1 MATLDTTLPS
11 VAFPHE
17 VDELDILTS
26 IDARVELRYN
36 DKKIF
41 SSVMFPVDNR
51 IELRGI
57 ASLLDNYLTAEI
69 GTFEVF
75 LNGSRADTI
84 SIIPCRVQ
92 LDCRAVD
99 LNGFFLTRATSK
111 YTHRESR
118 EMLYCYASNPT
129 FVVKAAV
136 RIGNTSRTIIYNK
149 YIPASGIVGVDVSY
163 SSIFKNATFE
173 VMQYTVEVGNS
184 KMIYRMVPDGMADK
198 LHEFGFINSFMQ
210 QEYITLMGGAEK
222 EMKVERLHAIV
233 GGQYRNFQVDSVPH
247 WTVNSGEMLDGMTGL
262 FEDFISSSKVWR
274 KEDNCELAITDSDF
288 KCSDANDAIPQGTVT
303 LRETGRRYRHRLPQ
317 TVNTFDI
324 TFDTTFL

>member
-1 MATLDTTLPS
+1 MIPTLKCVPYLPKNM
-11 VAFPHE
+11 PHCG
-17 VDELDILTS
+17 DS
-26 IDARVELRYN
+26 
-36 DKKIF
+36 
-41 SSVMFPVDNR
+41 
-51 IELRGI
+51 
-57 ASLLDNYLTAEI
+57 
-69 GTFEVF
+69 
-75 LNGSRADTI
+75 
-84 SIIPCRVQ
+84 
-92 LDCRAVD
+92 
-99 LNGFFLTRATSK
+99 FFLTRATSK

-118 EMLYCYASNPT
+118 EMLYCYASKPT

-136 RIGNTSRTIIYNK
+136 RIGNTSRTIIFTK